1 MRRKIIVLGVIVFLM
16 GCASIDHTARI
27 QQSLDRPLVAGPGDL
42 VLRVDRERNLENI
55 WGKADIWGRKT
66 KEGFSEIRFAGV
78 EPTGEVVMFRK
89 DTDIITNE
97 TTLSRM
103 PFSSTT
109 GHATTSLSGT
119 ATMFGNTAQLQGT
132 ETTNYSATT
141 INPTSDFHVVV
152 PADSIAIRLL
162 PDERKFPFAGYI
174 VEIISA
180 SRNSLEYRV
189 TKQQ

>member
-1 MRRKIIVLGVIVFLM
+1 MKKIIFIATAVSLM
-16 GCASIDHTARI
+16 GCASIDHTVRL
-27 QQSLDRPLVAGPGDL
+27 QQPLGRSLVAGPGDL
-42 VLRVDRERNLENI
+42 VLRVDHERNLENI
-55 WGKADIWGRKT
+55 WGKADMWGRKT

-78 EPTGEVVMFRK
+78 EPTGEVVLARK

-109 GHATTSLSGT
+109 GHATTSAFGT
-119 ATMFGNTAQLQGT
+119 ATAYGNTAQLQGT
-132 ETTNYSATT
+132 GVTNYSATT
-141 INPTSDFHVVV
+141 INPTSDFHVIV

-162 PDERKFPFAGYI
+162 PNEKKLPFAGYI

-180 SRNSLEYRV
+180 ARNSLEYRV